1 VPDCLVVLGNTL
13 SALAL
18 TRVAARAGWRV
29 ILASDKEGIAGK
41 SRFAEKLIF
50 QKSDPEYIL
59 ETLARTVGKSTAAF
73 CMADSDRW
81 LRFIAAHRN
90 RLETIFSDILHPD
103 QEVLNICLDKNRF
116 LAWCRENSINAPAD
130 YTVHASGKIT
140 PDPVFPLL
148 LRPELTQHETSKG
161 LPKAVEIKDM
171 AELQAWLKNFKTL
184 DVTPALSQS
193 LLFPDVKQYAAG
205 FVRRKD
211 GQTLITV
218 AEKMRSFPEQCAG
231 GTYMV
236 ARPDA
241 GVENFTRKI
250 LDSLDFYGMGEAE
263 IMFDIHTSTHY
274 IIEINARPWVQYA
287 LAEKMRPGMFAFLT
301 ASMLPTAYADN
312 RINKSVRWLHFNADL
327 FVCFS
332 RSTGAVRQ
340 GRCSLM
346 SYIGSVAGANTF
358 ALYDFKDPG
367 PFFHKTRELINMMW
381 HSLFK
386 RKPHA

>member
-1 VPDCLVVLGNTL
+1 MPDCLVVLGNTL

-29 ILASDKEGIAGK
+29 ILASDTEGIAGK
-41 SRFAEKLIF
+41 SRLAEKLIF

-59 ETLARTVGKSTAAF
+59 AKLERTVGKSTAF
-73 CMADSDRW
+73 CIADSDRW

-90 RLETIFSDILHPD
+90 RLETIFSDLLHPD
-103 QEVLNICLDKNRF
+103 QKVLNICLDKNRF
-116 LAWCRENSINAPAD
+116 LAWCRQNSITAPVD
-130 YTVHASGKIT
+130 YTVDASGKIT
-140 PDPVFPLL
+140 PDPIFPLL

-161 LPKAVEIKDM
+161 LPKAVEIRDM
-171 AELQAWLKNFKTL
+171 ADLQAWLKKFKAL

-218 AEKMRSFPEQCAG
+218 AEKLRSFPEQCAG

-241 GVENFTRKI
+241 GVENFTRRI

-263 IMFDIHTSTHY
+263 IMFDIHTRTPY
-274 IIEINARPWVQYA
+274 IIEINARPWVQYS
-287 LAEKMRPGMFAFLT
+287 LAEKMRPGMFDFLT
-301 ASMLPTAYADN
+301 DN
-312 RINKSVRWLHFNADL
+312 VPPSTNMDKKVNETVRWLHFNADL

-332 RSTGAVRQ
+332 RSTGAVRN

-346 SYIGSVAGANTF
+346 SYIGSVARANTF
-358 ALYDFKDPG
+358 ALFDFKDPG
-367 PFFHKTRELINMMW
+367 PFFHNTRELITMMW
-381 HSLFK
+381 HTLFK
-386 RKPHA
+386 RKTHA